1 MKRLQGMTAQLRSY
15 WPAALAGAVL
25 MGLVFYVRTRALALT
40 GGQFSYPL
48 DDSYIHMSIAK
59 NLANHGVWGVTSWG
73 FSSASSSPLWTLL
86 LASAFAVA
94 GPLHELALWMNVA
107 LALGVLVVADRF
119 AARRGLPAMARVSPS
134 PHHDVGR
141 PARSGRVDRDG
152 AHSADRSR
160 AAVRGP
166 RCAHRRGASKRGE
179 QGPRHRSPRRDC
191 AALFGSIRGCL
202 SRAAG
207 RGTHREAARVAA
219 CRAPVPFGGCARHA
233 FRNRQRGAR
242 LAPLPMSVV
251 VKSVVTGGA
260 SFRRLAWNL
269 FSAEDSLLG
278 WLLAIAALLLLA
290 AWVRRR
296 SWHIALLPLA
306 MFVSAGLLHA
316 AFASVGWLF
325 RYEAYLMTLGL
336 ASVAAALHHVIAEE
350 GRQPRVVAAACI
362 ALAVI
367 AAVPLVVRGEHALT
381 MTWKAVRNIHDQQLQ
396 AATFLAK
403 YYPGAKVAANDIGA
417 ISYFSDPRLLDTF
430 GLADLEIGRAR
441 IEHRYD
447 PATLEAVA
455 RGRGTEIAVVY
466 VTTAFLPDGLP
477 PPSWRWVGAWGIAD
491 NVVCGSDV
499 LFFFAVAPGAD
510 EKLRA
515 ALRAFADELPPGVNS
530 GVLPANSPDQRF
542 DPAAWDRRNVHP

>member
-119 AARRGLPAMARVSPS
+119 AARRGLPAMARVLLLLIMTWAVPLV
-134 PHHDVGR
+134 PVAWTGMEHILQIGLALLFVDLV
-141 PARSGRVDRDG
+141 ARIVAEPQSAENRALDIGVLVATALLCSVRYEG
-152 AHSADRSR
+152 AFLVLP
-160 AAVRGP
+160 AAVLIAKQRGL
-166 RCAHRRGASKRGE
+166 RRAGLLCLS
-179 QGPRHRSPRRDC
+179 
-191 AALFGSIRGCL
+191 AAAPVMLFGIVS
-202 SRAAG
+202 
-207 RGTHREAARVAA
+207 VAHGW
-219 CRAPVPFGGCARHA
+219 P
-233 FRNRQRGAR
+233 
-242 LAPLPMSVV
+242 PLPMSVV

-515 ALRAFADELPPGVNS
+515 ALRGN
-530 GVLPANSPDQRF
+530 R
-542 DPAAWDRRNVHP
+542 PAADVLT